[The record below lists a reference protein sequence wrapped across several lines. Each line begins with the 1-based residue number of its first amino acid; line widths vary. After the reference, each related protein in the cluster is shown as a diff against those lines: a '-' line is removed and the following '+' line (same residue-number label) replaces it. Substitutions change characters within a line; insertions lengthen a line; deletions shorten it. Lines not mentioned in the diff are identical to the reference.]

1 MNCLDPKSPAKPNII
16 KGEDKVIT
24 IQLSDPKT
32 KDFIDITSA
41 SEIVVLFLNQDET
54 VLQKKLSLSQV
65 VLLSGVAGKFQV
77 ILPLADTALM
87 KATPADGQSDVEV
100 RLTFAG
106 KLTIV
111 ELPDSIEVTPK
122 LFPTV

>member
-1 MNCLDPKSPAKPNII
+1 MNCLDPKAPSKPKII

-41 SEIVVLFLNQDET
+41 TEIIVLFLNQDDT

-77 ILPLADTALM
+77 ILPLADTLLM
-87 KATPADGQSDVEV
+87 KATPTDGQSDVEV
-100 RLTFAG
+100 RLTIAG

-111 ELPDSIEVTPK
+111 ELPDSIVVTPK